1 MALSSK
7 REDVYRV
14 VKAFATRGEW
24 VNAEAK
30 HYTQALVRSKT
41 LFVFLVCNKE
51 NAGCWFSPN
60 QWQMRDF
67 ERNGLNLT
75 LTKREEM
82 QRVRVQIDELS
93 LRYIRNLH
101 EDSTFLV
108 FTATELAGLPQEFL
122 KV

>member
-1 MALSSK
+1 
-7 REDVYRV
+7 
-14 VKAFATRGEW
+14 
-24 VNAEAK
+24 
-30 HYTQALVRSKT
+30 
-41 LFVFLVCNKE
+41 
-51 NAGCWFSPN
+51 
-60 QWQMRDF
+60 MRDF

-93 LRYIRNLH
+93 LRYIQNLH

-108 FTATELAGLPQEFL
+108 FAESELAGLPQEFL